1 MVALDMTT
9 PDQVTV
15 RVVKYDG
22 SEYRRWNARMAQ
34 QEGSLIVLD
43 AEFEFDVQH
52 DSLGTIPQGTRT
64 VEYYW
69 LDRWYNV
76 FRFLQSDDSTWL
88 WYCNVGTPAT
98 LDDGVISYVDLD
110 MDLLV
115 QPDLTYK
122 VLDFDDFEKNA
133 QRFGYSEETRR
144 MAHQAVDQLSVMIEK
159 RQFPFTS

>member
-1 MVALDMTT
+1 MNA
-9 PDQVTV
+9 PKVTAPGQISV
-15 RVVKYDG
+15 RVLKYDG
-22 SEYRRWNARMAQ
+22 SEYRRWNARMAR

-76 FRFLQSDDSTWL
+76 FRFLQSDDSTKL
-88 WYCNVGTPAT
+88 WYCNVSTPAT
-98 LDDGVISYVDLD
+98 IADGVLSYVDLD

-115 QPDLTYK
+115 QPDLSYE

-133 QRFGYSEETRR
+133 QRFGYSEKTRR
-144 MAHQAVDQLSVMIEK
+144 MAHHTVDELRVMIET
-159 RQFPFTS
+159 RQFPFTP